1 MIGHGDDFADAK
13 AAQMLP
19 PEAFEQ
25 RMRGKREALG
35 YLIAD
40 TAKAIKAVFAFLRRS
55 LM

>member
-1 MIGHGDDFADAK
+1 MRGHGDDFDDAK

-40 TAKAIKAVFAFLRRS
+40 LATAIKKVFVFLRKS
-55 LM
+55 